1 MKDIRNKSLVLLLL
15 FVLAAC
21 MGLAGCGSGQSDAG
35 EEQKA
40 AAASEEAPAA
50 EEAPV
55 LKGCAIS
62 HEERFGGINI
72 LIGIEEFGE
81 LGFAFGD
88 SMDITFSNGYTM
100 EDIPYYNGYYTDP
113 GRPLLIG
120 YPGSESI
127 CLKINYGDDLWDQ
140 AGVTEADTAAVSL
153 AAAGAYKDVQ
163 EAMDLQ
169 YSNDR
174 DEFSSDEVFANFRS
188 VSCSGIRPDTVY
200 RSASPADNSNGRA
213 AITDRL
219 CKEKGIAF
227 ILDLADSE
235 EDIEGYIEA
244 EDFDSPHFLPLYRG
258 GKVIP
263 LDMNAN
269 YKSEEFA
276 ALIAKG
282 LTEMSKAEGPYLIH
296 CTEGKDR
303 TGFVCALVEAL
314 AGAEYREIVDDYMI
328 TYDNYYGISEEAD
341 AARYQTIKE
350 KNIDAMLVYLAGCE
364 AKDLPEADLAAG
376 AEKYLTG
383 AGMNEQDIHA
393 LLERIQ

>member
-1 MKDIRNKSLVLLLL
+1 MKDIRKKSLALLLL
-15 FVLAAC
+15 FVLAVC

-35 EEQKA
+35 AEGEA
-40 AAASEEAPAA
+40 PSAASEEAPA
-50 EEAPV
+50 
-55 LKGCAIS
+55 LKDCAIS
-62 HEERFGGINI
+62 HEERFGGVSIM
-72 LIGIEEFGE
+72 IGIEEFGA

-88 SMDITFSNGYTM
+88 SVDITFSNGYTM

-113 GRPLLIG
+113 GKPLLIG

-140 AGVTEADTAAVSL
+140 AGVTEADTASITL
-153 AAAGAYKDVQ
+153 ADAGAYRDVQ

-174 DEFSSDEVFANFRS
+174 EDFSSDEVFANFRS

-200 RSASPADNSNGRA
+200 RSASPADNQNSRA
-213 AITDRL
+213 AVTDRL
-219 CKEKGIAF
+219 CKAAGIGF
-227 ILDLADSE
+227 VLDLADSA

-244 EDFDSPHFLPLYRG
+244 GDFDSPYFLSLHEE

-269 YKSEEFA
+269 YQSEEFA
-276 ALIAKG
+276 ASAAKG
-282 LTEMSKAEGPYLIH
+282 LSELSKAEGPYLIH

-303 TGFVCALVEAL
+303 TGFVCALLEAL
-314 AGAEYREIVDDYMI
+314 AGAEYGEIVDDYMI

-350 KNIDAMLVYLAGCE
+350 KNIDAMLAYLAGCE